1 MKLTPLFIVRESV
14 SVEVCCCSCCISS
27 FCACICFQKL
37 PKIRTLPDAINA
49 RHTHTNTHTYI
60 HIFLCVC
67 KEQKDQTRFRHIRH
81 SMLRFVSCCC
91 CCCLFYHLTIFS
103 ECLHP
108 KNNFVEQLFLV
119 GCRSRKITAHI
130 LTLSVSPLI
139 HTHRHIQTKSGMHKL
154 WALPS
159 KQKTNK
165 SSLWAH
171 ILSLSLRLALLAAR
185 SANWQL
191 PMTSHFSIPYFII
204 IRVQQQQPQQ
214 QQQQQHAVILTP
226 SSRTRC
232 KGNGDNTNTH
242 NHTHTC
248 TSQRHITNT
257 NDTREPVN
265 KRLAR
270 ERVCVRVCVRVW
282 RESVSAARIFAR
294 IEREQKESNASSA
307 LLLRCLPLPAFVVV
321 VVCIFLP
328 CFRAFNTIQ
337 QLHKTV
343 CCV

>member
-49 RHTHTNTHTYI
+49 RHTHTHK

-130 LTLSVSPLI
+130 LALSVSSRT
-139 HTHRHIQTKSGMHKL
+139 HTYTHTDKVWHAQIVSASFQTKN
-154 WALPS
+154 
-159 KQKTNK
+159 KQK
-165 SSLWAH
+165 
-171 ILSLSLRLALLAAR
+171 LSLSSHSLPVSLRLALLAAR
-185 SANWQL
+185 SAN
-191 PMTSHFSIPYFII
+191 
-204 IRVQQQQPQQ
+204 
-214 QQQQQHAVILTP
+214 
-226 SSRTRC
+226 
-232 KGNGDNTNTH
+232 
-242 NHTHTC
+242 
-248 TSQRHITNT
+248 
-257 NDTREPVN
+257 
-265 KRLAR
+265 
-270 ERVCVRVCVRVW
+270 
-282 RESVSAARIFAR
+282 
-294 IEREQKESNASSA
+294 
-307 LLLRCLPLPAFVVV
+307 
-321 VVCIFLP
+321 
-328 CFRAFNTIQ
+328 
-337 QLHKTV
+337 
-343 CCV
+343 

>member
-14 SVEVCCCSCCISS
+14 SVEVCCCSCCILS

-49 RHTHTNTHTYI
+49 RHIYTHK
-60 HIFLCVC
+60 HIFLSVC

-81 SMLRFVSCCC
+81 SMLRFVSCC

-130 LTLSVSPLI
+130 LTLSVSPRI
-139 HTHRHIQTKSGMHKL
+139 HTHRQTKSGMHKL

-171 ILSLSLRLALLAAR
+171 ILTLSVSLSDCLSASQISELTTADDVALLD
-185 SANWQL
+185 
-191 PMTSHFSIPYFII
+191 SIFYYY
-204 IRVQQQQPQQ
+204 
-214 QQQQQHAVILTP
+214 
-226 SSRTRC
+226 
-232 KGNGDNTNTH
+232 
-242 NHTHTC
+242 
-248 TSQRHITNT
+248 
-257 NDTREPVN
+257 
-265 KRLAR
+265 
-270 ERVCVRVCVRVW
+270 
-282 RESVSAARIFAR
+282 
-294 IEREQKESNASSA
+294 SSA
-307 LLLRCLPLPAFVVV
+307 TAAAAATRTTT
-321 VVCIFLP
+321 
-328 CFRAFNTIQ
+328 RSYFNA
-337 QLHKTV
+337 LFSHKV
-343 CCV
+343 QRQWW